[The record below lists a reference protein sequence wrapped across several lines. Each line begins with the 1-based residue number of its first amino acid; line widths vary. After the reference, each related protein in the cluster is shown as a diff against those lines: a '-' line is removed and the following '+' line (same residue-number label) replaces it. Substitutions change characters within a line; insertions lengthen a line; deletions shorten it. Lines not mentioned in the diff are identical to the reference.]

1 MPYNRAGLLHNGAQL
16 TMEILASDDT
26 AACDRFAV
34 DSGIEI
40 QELME
45 AAGAAVADAIRTRW
59 APRPVLVLAGPGNN
73 GGDGLV
79 AARLLREAG
88 WPVRVVLFATQQAV
102 GPDAGMALSRWAGPL
117 QSPDLVDLDSSGPTP
132 KLVIDALF
140 GAGLSRP
147 IEGVVA
153 DWIAR
158 IRASGVP
165 VVAVD
170 VPSGLHGDARP
181 LPGPHLTAVLTV
193 TFHRK
198 KLVHLIEPF
207 AAACGETVCRA
218 IGIPDGWTD
227 LVTPLARE
235 VLAPAWRACM
245 ESTGADR
252 HKHAR
257 GRVAVFSGGSQ
268 STGAA
273 RLAAAAALRAG
284 AGVVTLCSPP
294 SALMVNAAHLTA
306 VMVARC
312 DGAEEVSDRLT
323 GLRAQAAVMG
333 PAMGVGEQSRR
344 VVLAGLGVGIPMVL
358 DADAL
363 TSFEDDPEVVIRRLH
378 GQCVLTPHAGEFSR
392 LFGTGRAHWNKVE
405 QAQAAADRCGCTV
418 LLKGPA
424 TVVATPGH
432 TPWIN
437 RHASR
442 WLATAGSGDV
452 LAGIIAAGLAA
463 GMEPHEA
470 AAAAAWI
477 HGDAALRLGAG
488 LTAEDLP
495 DTLPGV
501 LQGLQR
507 RRRQAAAH
515 RHLLAQG
522 S

>member
-1 MPYNRAGLLHNGAQL
+1 MLHNGAQL
-16 TMEILASDDT
+16 TMEILATDDT
-26 AACDRFAV
+26 AVCDRLAV

-40 QELME
+40 QQLME
-45 AAGAAVADAIRTRW
+45 AAGAAAADAIRTRW

-88 WPVRVVLFATQQAV
+88 WPVRVVLFAARKTL
-102 GPDAGMALSRWAGPL
+102 GPDAEIALSRWSGPL
-117 QSPDLVDLDSSGPTP
+117 ETAEPVDLDAAGPAP
-132 KLVIDALF
+132 ELVIDALF

-147 IEGVVA
+147 IAGLLA
-153 DWIAR
+153 DWIASIGER
-158 IRASGVP
+158 GVP
-165 VVAVD
+165 VVSVD
-170 VPSGLHGDARP
+170 IPSGLHGDARP
-181 LPGPHLTAVLTV
+181 LDGPHLTAALTV

-207 AAACGETVCRA
+207 AGSCGEVICRD
-218 IGIPDGWTD
+218 IGIPGGWTD
-227 LVTPLARE
+227 LVSPLAYE

-245 ESTGADR
+245 ASSGADL

-268 STGAA
+268 SSGAA

-284 AGVVTLCSPP
+284 AGVVTLCAPP

-306 VMVARC
+306 VMLARC
-312 DGAEEVSDRLT
+312 GGADEVSDRLM

-333 PAMGVGEQSRR
+333 PAMGVGEHSREL
-344 VVLAGLGVGIPMVL
+344 VLAGLEAGISLVL

-363 TSFEDDPEVVIRRLH
+363 TSFEDDPDALIGRLH

-392 LFGTGRAHWNKVE
+392 LFGTGEANWNKVE

-424 TVVATPGH
+424 TVVASPGQ

-470 AAAAAWI
+470 AAGAAWI

-495 DTLPGV
+495 DALPDV

-507 RRRQAAAH
+507 RRRQAAVH
-515 RHLLAQG
+515 SHLLAHG